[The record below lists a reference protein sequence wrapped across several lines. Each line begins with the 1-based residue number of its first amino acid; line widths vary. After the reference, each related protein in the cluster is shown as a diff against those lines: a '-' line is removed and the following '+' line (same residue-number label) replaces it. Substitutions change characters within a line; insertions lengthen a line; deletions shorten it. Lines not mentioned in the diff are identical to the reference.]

1 MTGTLFHY
9 FWPNLFGLIA
19 LFWIVQG
26 VRVGLGGLKLPWIK
40 DFDPSTDAD
49 CPSISLI
56 FAARD
61 EEEKLPT
68 ALATLA
74 KIDYPKL
81 EIIGVDDRS
90 ADATGRILD
99 EFARSHSRCRTV
111 HITELP
117 AGWLGKTHALQKAY
131 ESSSSEWLL
140 FTDADVRFTPDVLRR
155 AITLV
160 KDRGLDHLSLFG
172 DVDMVDF
179 WEKTA
184 ITFFGFAFYTV
195 NEPHR
200 VSNPRSRSYMGVGA
214 FQLVRRSAYE
224 SAGTHR
230 RLAMEVIED
239 MKLGKLVKHA
249 GFRSEVGIA
258 KDAVSI
264 RWHAGL
270 GNLVRGITKNFFA
283 AAEYNIAMVA
293 FAASGLLLSNVGLFI
308 AAVVAHGWT
317 CAFAI
322 IGAAALL
329 CLHTGVCVIMRVSPF
344 YALTHPLGA
353 TIVCYMLLRS
363 TAVTLWRGGVT
374 WRGTFYP
381 LEELKRGVV

>member
-1 MTGTLFHY
+1 MLHY
-9 FWPNLFGLIA
+9 FWPSLFGLIA
-19 LFWIVQG
+19 LFWILQG
-26 VRVGLGGLKLPWIK
+26 TRVAYGGLQLPWIK
-40 DFDPSTDAD
+40 SFGPAEDAD

-74 KIDYPKL
+74 TIDYPRL

-90 ADATGRILD
+90 QDATGRLLD
-99 EFARSHSRCRTV
+99 EFARRHSRFRAV
-111 HITELP
+111 HVTELP

-131 ESSSSEWLL
+131 ESSSGEWLL
-140 FTDADVRFTPDVLRR
+140 FTDADVRFTADVLRR

-160 KDRGLDHLSLFG
+160 QERGLDHLSLFG
-172 DVDMVDF
+172 DVDMVGF
-179 WEKTA
+179 WEKAA
-184 ITFFGFAFYTV
+184 ITFFGFAFYTT

-200 VSNPRSRSYMGVGA
+200 VSYPRSRSYMGVGA

-224 SAGTHR
+224 KAGTHR

-239 MKLGKLVKHA
+239 MKLGKIVKEA

-258 KDAVSI
+258 QDAVSI

-283 AAEYNIAMVA
+283 AAGYNLALVA
-293 FAASGLLLSNVGLFI
+293 VAAGGLLLSNVGLFG
-308 AAVVAHGWT
+308 AAIFAHGWT
-317 CAFAI
+317 RVFAI
-322 IGAAALL
+322 LGTTVLL
-329 CLHTGVCVIMRVSPF
+329 CVHAGVCVVMRVSPV

-353 TIVCYMLLRS
+353 VLVCYMLLRS
-363 TAVTLWRGGVT
+363 TVVTLWQGGVT
-374 WRGTFYP
+374 WRGTFYR
-381 LEELKRGVV
+381 LDELKRGVV

>member
-1 MTGTLFHY
+1 
-9 FWPNLFGLIA
+9 
-19 LFWIVQG
+19 VQG
-26 VRVGLGGLKLPWIK
+26 ARVGVGGLRLPWLQT
-40 DFDPSTDAD
+40 FAPAADAD
-49 CPSISLI
+49 CQSISLL

-61 EEEKLPT
+61 EEEKLPR

-74 KIDYPKL
+74 KIDYPRL

-99 EFARSHSRCRTV
+99 EFARAHSRFRAV
-111 HITELP
+111 HVSELP

-131 ESSSSEWLL
+131 ESSSGEWLL
-140 FTDADVRFTPDVLRR
+140 FTDADVRFTLDVLRR

-160 KDRGLDHLSLFG
+160 KERGLDHLSLFG
-172 DVDMVDF
+172 DVDMVGF
-179 WEKTA
+179 WEKTT
-184 ITFFGFAFYTV
+184 ITFFGFAFYTA

-214 FQLVRRSAYE
+214 FQLVRRAAYE
-224 SAGTHR
+224 AAGTHR

-239 MKLGKLVKHA
+239 MKLGKLVKQA

-258 KDAVSI
+258 QDAVSI

-270 GNLVRGITKNFFA
+270 ANLVRGITKNFFA
-283 AAEYNIAMVA
+283 AAGYNLALVI
-293 FAASGLLLSNVGLFI
+293 FAASGLLLSNVGLFV
-308 AAVVAHGWT
+308 AAIFAHGWT
-317 CAFAI
+317 RIFAM

-329 CLHTGVCVIMRVSPF
+329 CLHAGVCVVMRVPPF

-353 TIVCYMLLRS
+353 VIVCYMLVRS
-363 TAVTLWRGGVT
+363 TVVTLWHGGVT

-381 LEELKRGVV
+381 LKELRKGVV

>member
-1 MTGTLFHY
+1 MASFLHLFWTL
-9 FWPNLFGLIA
+9 LFGLMA
-19 LFWIVQG
+19 FFWIVQG
-26 VRVGLGGLKLPWIK
+26 ARIAYGGLRLPWIK
-40 DFDPSTDAD
+40 DFAPAADRD
-49 CPSISLI
+49 CPSVSLI

-61 EEEKLPT
+61 EEEKLPR
-68 ALATLA
+68 ALGTLA
-74 KIDYPKL
+74 CIDYPRL

-90 ADATGRILD
+90 QDATGRILD
-99 EFARSHSRCRTV
+99 EFARAQSRFLAV
-111 HITELP
+111 HVTELP
-117 AGWLGKTHALQKAY
+117 AEWLGKTHALQKAY
-131 ESSSSEWLL
+131 ERSSGEWLL

-160 KDRGLDHLSLFG
+160 RERGLDHLSLFG
-172 DVDMVDF
+172 DVDMVGF

-184 ITFFGFAFYTV
+184 ITFFGFAFYTT

-214 FQLVRRSAYE
+214 FQLVKRTAYE
-224 SAGTHR
+224 KAGTHR

-239 MKLGKLVKHA
+239 MKLGKIVKQA

-258 KDAVSI
+258 QDAVSI

-283 AAEYNIAMVA
+283 AAGYNLGLVLV
-293 FAASGLLLSNVGLFI
+293 AASGLLLSNVGLFVATI
-308 AAVVAHGWT
+308 FAHGWT
-317 CAFAI
+317 RLFAMM
-322 IGAAALL
+322 GAAALL
-329 CLHTGVCVIMRVSPF
+329 CVHAGVCVVMRVSLA

-353 TIVCYMLLRS
+353 VVVCYMLLRS
-363 TAVTLWRGGVT
+363 TVVTLWRGGVT

-381 LEELKRGVV
+381 LEKLRRGVV